1 MEKKKYNIT
10 VGNETKEFEE
20 GTTYQAVAKEF
31 CGSFSHPAVLA
42 VEGENRLQE
51 LRKTVEKD
59 CELKFITTADAIG
72 HETYKRSL
80 CFLLVKAVHDV
91 AGHDKIER
99 VRIHFSVDIGYYCTV
114 DGDIKLQ
121 SSSLRMWRSGCVG
134 SQMKKFRLK
143 RRQFIQ
149 MMRSNYFTDME
160 CMIRKNYLNT
170 GGFQK

>member
-99 VRIHFSVDIGYYCTV
+99 VRIHFSVDKGYY
-114 DGDIKLQ
+114 
-121 SSSLRMWRSGCVG
+121 WRSGCVG

>member
-99 VRIHFSVDIGYYCTV
+99 VRIHFSVDKGYYCTV
-114 DGDIKLQ
+114 DGL
-121 SSSLRMWRSGCVG
+121 SL
-134 SQMKKFRLK
+134 
-143 RRQFIQ
+143 IH
-149 MMRSNYFTDME
+149 
-160 CMIRKNYLNT
+160 I
-170 GGFQK
+170 

>member
-91 AGHDKIER
+91 AG
-99 VRIHFSVDIGYYCTV
+99 
-114 DGDIKLQ
+114 
-121 SSSLRMWRSGCVG
+121 
-134 SQMKKFRLK
+134 
-143 RRQFIQ
+143 
-149 MMRSNYFTDME
+149 
-160 CMIRKNYLNT
+160 
-170 GGFQK
+170 

>member
-80 CFLLVKAVHDV
+80 CFLLVLPIWSKWKRQILI
-91 AGHDKIER
+91 GKQYSLI
-99 VRIHFSVDIGYYCTV
+99 VRIRQGF
-114 DGDIKLQ
+114 
-121 SSSLRMWRSGCVG
+121 
-134 SQMKKFRLK
+134 FRK
-143 RRQFIQ
+143 FIQ
-149 MMRSNYFTDME
+149 
-160 CMIRKNYLNT
+160 I
-170 GGFQK
+170 

>member
-72 HETYKRSL
+72 HETYLSL
-80 CFLLVKAVHDV
+80 
-91 AGHDKIER
+91 
-99 VRIHFSVDIGYYCTV
+99 IH
-114 DGDIKLQ
+114 
-121 SSSLRMWRSGCVG
+121 
-134 SQMKKFRLK
+134 
-143 RRQFIQ
+143 IQ
-149 MMRSNYFTDME
+149 MCIRDSIGRENDTGISFGNGTDV
-160 CMIRKNYLNT
+160 IKTL
-170 GGFQK
+170 

>member
-99 VRIHFSVDIGYYCTV
+99 VRIHFSVDKGYYCTV
-114 DGDIKLQ
+114 DGDIKITEQFLADVAK
-121 SSSLRMWRSGCVG
+121 RMRWLSDE
-134 SQMKKFRLK
+134 FRLK

>member
-80 CFLLVKAVHDV
+80 WFM
-91 AGHDKIER
+91 
-99 VRIHFSVDIGYYCTV
+99 
-114 DGDIKLQ
+114 
-121 SSSLRMWRSGCVG
+121 MW
-134 SQMKKFRLK
+134 QDM
-143 RRQFIQ
+143 I
-149 MMRSNYFTDME
+149 RSNASEFIFRWIKDIIAQLTE
-160 CMIRKNYLNT
+160 I
-170 GGFQK
+170 